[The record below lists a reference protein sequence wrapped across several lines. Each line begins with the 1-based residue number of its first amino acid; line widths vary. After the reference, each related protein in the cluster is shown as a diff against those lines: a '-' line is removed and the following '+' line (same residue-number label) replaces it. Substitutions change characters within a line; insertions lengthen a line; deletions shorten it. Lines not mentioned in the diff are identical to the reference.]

1 MQGIKLTNKTEIGID
16 FNVVSNPN
24 THEVPLR
31 ESKYI
36 QDGEVITSFTIKDGN
51 IIKIGHRKNI
61 GVNDDLEYAVEN
73 IFKYISATDLIEMVT
88 NMQDLENKY
97 INGLK
102 IIRLLNFYTS

>member
-1 MQGIKLTNKTEIGID
+1 MQGIKLTKNGIGID

-24 THEVPLR
+24 THEVPLS

-51 IIKIGHRKNI
+51 IIKIGHRK
-61 GVNDDLEYAVEN
+61 GVVDDDLEYAVEN